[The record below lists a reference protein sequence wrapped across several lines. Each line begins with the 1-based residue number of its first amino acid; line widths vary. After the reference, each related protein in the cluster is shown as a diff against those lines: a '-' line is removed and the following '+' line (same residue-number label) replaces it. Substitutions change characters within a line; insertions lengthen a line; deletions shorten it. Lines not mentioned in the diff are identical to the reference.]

1 MSSSD
6 LSSPSLFLLLCFRCS
21 CEELRFKRDKQVY
34 LSSEKEQFYLHL
46 TIYIRQDTSSLHD
59 CSGGEYEETWE
70 GRMGAREAHARGGGG
85 KEQKRKRLQRKAAA
99 ATAVATPA
107 AAVERGRWCES
118 EESLRG
124 LADDGHND
132 DETRGGGGGG
142 GGGNLSFIPRFYY
155 VYGTKSCGKGGVE
168 LLYFFPSFWTL

>member
-1 MSSSD
+1 
-6 LSSPSLFLLLCFRCS
+6 
-21 CEELRFKRDKQVY
+21 
-34 LSSEKEQFYLHL
+34 
-46 TIYIRQDTSSLHD
+46 
-59 CSGGEYEETWE
+59 
-70 GRMGAREAHARGGGG
+70 MGAREAHARGGGG

-99 ATAVATPA
+99 AAAATPA

-142 GGGNLSFIPRFYY
+142 GGGGNLSFIPRFYY
-155 VYGTKSCGKGGVE
+155 VHGTKSCGKGGVE
-168 LLYFFPSFWTL
+168 LLCFFPSLFLDSLTVPSLWSRDRLRFLRPISDCRFKTQMLDFPSS